1 MSRMHFAGN
10 SLPTEKDLAELA
22 EYTTSMQAPYR
33 AALNAMDWLFAYS
46 DDGRAFKEG
55 AAKLAA
61 LREMQ
66 PVFDPDG
73 AIWDSIAPYADGVD
87 IPTPRRS

>member
-1 MSRMHFAGN
+1 MSRMHFSNYRPSDA
-10 SLPTEKDLAELA
+10 DLAELA
-22 EYTTSMQAPYR
+22 EYNASREAPYR
-33 AALNAMDWLFAYS
+33 AALKAMDWLFAYS
-46 DDGRAFKEG
+46 DDSRAFSEG